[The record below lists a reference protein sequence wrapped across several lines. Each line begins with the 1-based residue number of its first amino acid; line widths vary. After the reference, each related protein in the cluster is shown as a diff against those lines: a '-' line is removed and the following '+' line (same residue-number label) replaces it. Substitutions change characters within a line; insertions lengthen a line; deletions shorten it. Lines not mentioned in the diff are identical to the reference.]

1 MEYRLWI
8 ADRWLTSE
16 NCNNISNFSGVSG
29 RVSYDPD
36 SRTLTLDNATITC
49 YSEEG
54 TCIRNYID
62 GGITIKLIGSN
73 TIIPNKER
81 GIYNH
86 QPLTIKGVTSD
97 ATLTVRN
104 SHMNQD
110 IGLLND
116 ACIYG
121 ENQTSITF
129 KDCSVIVDGE
139 GKGLAEG
146 VWNFINCTVR
156 AKGGKAGSCWNL
168 ASIPSY
174 KDCALP
180 TGFYWKKELKYS
192 GYSLVDADDKVVTDW
207 VTVAEPTGDTS
218 ESDNTHTP
226 ERYGILI
233 AGTEVTEE
241 NYNDISNFEGVSGRV
256 SYDPDTNTLTLD
268 NATIT
273 NTKTKDDVDDFLEC
287 VGIYHWKGVLIIR
300 LIGSNTVTSVNYIG
314 IFNDD
319 NSRFGS
325 GLDISGTNKYDDKL
339 TVKGGILNWSWS
351 RIINCTVETSENIYG
366 LRDGEWDFY
375 DCIVCAKGGDS
386 SDDPYTGSISYLK
399 KTPGY
404 PLPKGMYWKEF
415 KDDRGRTLYTLF
427 GADNKAVTDW
437 VTIKNGYEP
446 SEADNI
452 TETDNTTESGDTSEA
467 DYTRQRHEDI
477 NEGLREI
484 KHKAYDLLNSNMY
497 DDDYSYPEA
506 IEDASD
512 RDFAYILDKRESSFS
527 EKEIYVRGSGYENI
541 YPGAILFVD
550 SDITSGSPNPLG
562 RIPRSKISIYGD
574 FLAGGN
580 PSQSDIDP
588 NNSDVRMAI
597 NNIMHTLLSD
607 SRYDAPGAQRP
618 RTKIHTSQKSLMMD
632 LGVDSSFAGC
642 NVNVRASTTS
652 SEQSFVQATTLDQ
665 DYFTIRLKDDWHQDP
680 ASLFAD
686 EVTWD
691 DLSRELNGKA
701 IAIVTSVT
709 YGRTFSYM
717 KEYSA
722 RQFTFDSS
730 QKVSGYGQSADASQS
745 LAESSS
751 YTNDEIFNLGG
762 TSLTISALRG
772 KSTQQELE
780 EAMADNMRFSHANQG
795 VITKYTLQLITGPT
809 PGTVVRPLYSG
820 TQYQIGYTKCPRRLF
835 AHIDV
840 SRVHIG
846 PGKVKVQL
854 DVDCFRITEDGE
866 IDIFK
871 SVDGG
876 SSERDQDPWY
886 YTFSNSRNREY
897 GNLDSGEYIYKNP
910 LLRIRSKR
918 GGGSYTADDER
929 RLTAREMETGALN
942 ISLSGSVYDSVKIRD
957 LEPFNP

>member
-1 MEYRLWI
+1 MNYDLWI
-8 ADRWLTSE
+8 AGTRVTSE
-16 NCNNISNFSGVSG
+16 NCNDISNFDEVSG
-29 RVSYDPD
+29 KVRYNPS
-36 SRTLTLDNATITC
+36 SKTLTLDNATIGSIPGYYKNAYNDDC
-49 YSEEG
+49 QYAYA
-54 TCIRNYID
+54 CIRTIIRDLTIIVRGNCELNWDIHDNGDFGHAISIREDTTIKGSGTLKVYGSGHD
-62 GGITIKLIGSN
+62 EYKFGGIAISSGK
-73 TIIPNKER
+73 R
-81 GIYNH
+81 
-86 QPLTIKGVTSD
+86 LTIKDCTVD
-97 ATLTVRN
+97 AYASLE
-104 SHMNQD
+104 D
-110 IGLLND
+110 D
-116 ACIYG
+116 ACTETPAGIYG
-121 ENQTSITF
+121 GDGS
-129 KDCSVIVDGE
+129 KLIV
-139 GKGLAEG
+139 KNA
-146 VWNFINCTVR
+146 NI
-156 AKGGKAGSCWNL
+156 
-168 ASIPSY
+168 
-174 KDCALP
+174 
-180 TGFYWKKELKYS
+180 
-192 GYSLVDADDKVVTDW
+192 
-207 VTVAEPTGDTS
+207 
-218 ESDNTHTP
+218 
-226 ERYGILI
+226 I
-233 AGTEVTEE
+233 A
-241 NYNDISNFEGVSGRV
+241 F
-256 SYDPDTNTLTLD
+256 
-268 NATIT
+268 
-273 NTKTKDDVDDFLEC
+273 
-287 VGIYHWKGVLIIR
+287 
-300 LIGSNTVTSVNYIG
+300 
-314 IFNDD
+314 
-319 NSRFGS
+319 
-325 GLDISGTNKYDDKL
+325 SGTNDGYHEEGFSIAGVDELSLIDCAI
-339 TVKGGILNWSWS
+339 TEPSGAYYNSNER
-351 RIINCTVETSENIYG
+351 RIQVNGETSYQRLIIKASKPNN
-366 LRDGEWDFY
+366 
-375 DCIVCAKGGDS
+375 
-386 SDDPYTGSISYLK
+386 
-399 KTPGY
+399 
-404 PLPKGMYWKEF
+404 
-415 KDDRGRTLYTLF
+415 TL
-427 GADNKAVTDW
+427 
-437 VTIKNGYEP
+437 
-446 SEADNI
+446 S
-452 TETDNTTESGDTSEA
+452 
-467 DYTRQRHEDI
+467 RHEYI

-484 KHKAYDLLNSNMY
+484 EHDAYDLLNSDMY
-497 DDDYSYPEA
+497 NDKESYPEA

-512 RDFAYILDKRESSFS
+512 RDFAYILDKRQSSFS

-642 NVNVRASTTS
+642 NVNVRASPTS

-686 EVTWD
+686 SVTWD
-691 DLSRELNGKA
+691 DLSNELNGKA

-772 KSTQQELE
+772 KSTQHELE

-795 VITKYTLQLITGPT
+795 VVTKYTIQLITGPA
-809 PGTVVRPLYSG
+809 PGRVVRPLYSG
-820 TQYQIGYTKCPRRLF
+820 KQYQVGYTKCPRRLF

>member
-1 MEYRLWI
+1 M
-8 ADRWLTSE
+8 LTSE
-16 NCNNISNFSGVSG
+16 DCNNIYNFRSASG
-29 RVSYDPD
+29 RVSYDPNTK
-36 SRTLTLDNATITC
+36 TLTLDNATITC
-49 YSEEG
+49 YSEECE
-54 TCIRNYID
+54 CIRNYID

-81 GIYNH
+81 GIYNNQH
-86 QPLTIKGVTSD
+86 LTIKGVTSD

-104 SHMNQD
+104 SHMNPE
-110 IGLLND
+110 IGYLSD
-116 ACIYG
+116 ACIYN
-121 ENQTSITF
+121 EDQVEVTV
-129 KDCSVIVDGE
+129 KDCALIVDGE
-139 GKGLAEG
+139 GKGLVG
-146 VWNFINCTVR
+146 GKWHFINCTVR
-156 AKGGKAGSCWNL
+156 AKGGRFGSFIWL
-168 ASIPSY
+168 DEVPSF
-174 KDCALP
+174 KDCTPPAG
-180 TGFYWKKELKYS
+180 TYWKKKES
-192 GYSLVDADDKVVTDW
+192 GTYSLFGADDKVVTDW
-207 VTVAEPTGDTS
+207 VTVAEATG
-218 ESDNTHTP
+218 NT
-226 ERYGILI
+226 
-233 AGTEVTEE
+233 
-241 NYNDISNFEGVSGRV
+241 N
-256 SYDPDTNTLTLD
+256 
-268 NATIT
+268 
-273 NTKTKDDVDDFLEC
+273 
-287 VGIYHWKGVLIIR
+287 
-300 LIGSNTVTSVNYIG
+300 
-314 IFNDD
+314 
-319 NSRFGS
+319 GS
-325 GLDISGTNKYDDKL
+325 G
-339 TVKGGILNWSWS
+339 
-351 RIINCTVETSENIYG
+351 
-366 LRDGEWDFY
+366 
-375 DCIVCAKGGDS
+375 
-386 SDDPYTGSISYLK
+386 YTG
-399 KTPGY
+399 G
-404 PLPKGMYWKEF
+404 
-415 KDDRGRTLYTLF
+415 
-427 GADNKAVTDW
+427 
-437 VTIKNGYEP
+437 
-446 SEADNI
+446 
-452 TETDNTTESGDTSEA
+452 SGNASEA

-484 KHKAYDLLNSNMY
+484 KHNAYDLLNSNMY

-686 EVTWD
+686 SVTWD
-691 DLSRELNGKA
+691 DLSNELNGKA

>member
-1 MEYRLWI
+1 MIMEYGLYI
-8 ADRWLTSE
+8 AGIKVTDE
-16 NCNNISNFSGVSG
+16 NCNN
-29 RVSYDPD
+29 
-36 SRTLTLDNATITC
+36 
-49 YSEEG
+49 
-54 TCIRNYID
+54 
-62 GGITIKLIGSN
+62 
-73 TIIPNKER
+73 
-81 GIYNH
+81 
-86 QPLTIKGVTSD
+86 
-97 ATLTVRN
+97 
-104 SHMNQD
+104 
-110 IGLLND
+110 
-116 ACIYG
+116 
-121 ENQTSITF
+121 
-129 KDCSVIVDGE
+129 
-139 GKGLAEG
+139 
-146 VWNFINCTVR
+146 
-156 AKGGKAGSCWNL
+156 
-168 ASIPSY
+168 
-174 KDCALP
+174 
-180 TGFYWKKELKYS
+180 
-192 GYSLVDADDKVVTDW
+192 
-207 VTVAEPTGDTS
+207 
-218 ESDNTHTP
+218 
-226 ERYGILI
+226 
-233 AGTEVTEE
+233 
-241 NYNDISNFEGVSGRV
+241 ISNFEGVSGRV
-256 SYDPDTNTLTLD
+256 SYDPSSNTLTLD

-273 NTKTKDDVDDFLEC
+273 VAGEHY
-287 VGIYHWKGVLIIR
+287 GIESLIDELTIR
-300 LIGSNTVTSVNYIG
+300 VIGTCTVTSSDKDAI
-314 IFNDD
+314 IFSSLHTIITGGKLKVSG
-319 NSRFGS
+319 SRFGLFPWYKAS
-325 GLDISGTNKYDDKL
+325 VTVNNCDIECDGSFGTNNWNAEITINNSNITVKSKIHATMRGIQKL
-339 TVKGGILNWSWS
+339 TLNGCAITYPSGAYYS
-351 RIINCTVETSENIYG
+351 PELHSVTCDGNNELYG
-366 LRDGEWDFY
+366 E
-375 DCIVCAKGGDS
+375 IVITANGSG
-386 SDDPYTGSISYLK
+386 YTG
-399 KTPGY
+399 
-404 PLPKGMYWKEF
+404 
-415 KDDRGRTLYTLF
+415 
-427 GADNKAVTDW
+427 GAGNT
-437 VTIKNGYEP
+437 
-446 SEADNI
+446 SEADN
-452 TETDNTTESGDTSEA
+452 
-467 DYTRQRHEDI
+467 TRRRHEYI
-477 NEGLREI
+477 NEGLRGIE
-484 KHKAYDLLNSNMY
+484 HNANDLLNSNMY
-497 DDDYSYPEA
+497 DDDYRYPEA

-642 NVNVRASTTS
+642 NVNVRASATS
-652 SEQSFVQATTLDQ
+652 SEQSFIQATTLDQ

-686 EVTWD
+686 GVTWD
-691 DLSRELNGKA
+691 DLESEIGNKA

-730 QKVSGYGQSADASQS
+730 QKVSGYGQSASASQS

-772 KSTQQELE
+772 KNTQHELE

-854 DVDCFRITEDGE
+854 DVDCFRIGKEGE
-866 IDIFK
+866 QKGKILPTK
-871 SVDGG
+871 SIDGG
-876 SSERDQDPWY
+876 SPDGAQKPWF
-886 YTFSNSRNREY
+886 YTFSSSRNREY
-897 GNLDSGEYIYKNP
+897 GDLQPGEYINKGP

-918 GGGSYTADDER
+918 GGGSYSADDER
-929 RLTAREMETGALN
+929 RLTAKEMETGALN
-942 ISLSGSVYDSVKIRD
+942 ISLSGSVYDSVKIRA

>member
-1 MEYRLWI
+1 MEYKLWI
-8 ADRWLTSE
+8 AGTRVTSE
-16 NCNNISNFSGVSG
+16 NCNDISNFDEVSG
-29 RVSYDPD
+29 KVRYNPS
-36 SRTLTLDNATITC
+36 SKTLTLDNATIGSIPGYYKNAYNDDC
-49 YSEEG
+49 QYAYA
-54 TCIRNYID
+54 CIRTIIRDLTIIVRGNCELNWDIHDNGDFGHAISIREDTTIKGSGTLKVYGSGHD
-62 GGITIKLIGSN
+62 EYKFGGIAISSGK
-73 TIIPNKER
+73 R
-81 GIYNH
+81 
-86 QPLTIKGVTSD
+86 LTIKDCTVD
-97 ATLTVRN
+97 AYASLE
-104 SHMNQD
+104 D
-110 IGLLND
+110 D
-116 ACIYG
+116 ACTETPAGIYG
-121 ENQTSITF
+121 GDGS
-129 KDCSVIVDGE
+129 KLIV
-139 GKGLAEG
+139 KNA
-146 VWNFINCTVR
+146 NI
-156 AKGGKAGSCWNL
+156 
-168 ASIPSY
+168 
-174 KDCALP
+174 
-180 TGFYWKKELKYS
+180 
-192 GYSLVDADDKVVTDW
+192 
-207 VTVAEPTGDTS
+207 
-218 ESDNTHTP
+218 
-226 ERYGILI
+226 I
-233 AGTEVTEE
+233 A
-241 NYNDISNFEGVSGRV
+241 F
-256 SYDPDTNTLTLD
+256 
-268 NATIT
+268 
-273 NTKTKDDVDDFLEC
+273 
-287 VGIYHWKGVLIIR
+287 
-300 LIGSNTVTSVNYIG
+300 
-314 IFNDD
+314 
-319 NSRFGS
+319 
-325 GLDISGTNKYDDKL
+325 SGTNDGYHEEGFSIAGVDELSLIDCAI
-339 TVKGGILNWSWS
+339 TEPSGAYYNSNER
-351 RIINCTVETSENIYG
+351 RIQVNGETSYQRLIIKASKPNN
-366 LRDGEWDFY
+366 
-375 DCIVCAKGGDS
+375 
-386 SDDPYTGSISYLK
+386 
-399 KTPGY
+399 
-404 PLPKGMYWKEF
+404 
-415 KDDRGRTLYTLF
+415 TL
-427 GADNKAVTDW
+427 
-437 VTIKNGYEP
+437 
-446 SEADNI
+446 S
-452 TETDNTTESGDTSEA
+452 
-467 DYTRQRHEDI
+467 RHEYI
-477 NEGLREI
+477 NEGLRDIE
-484 KHKAYDLLNSNMY
+484 HDAYDLLNSDMY
-497 DDDYSYPEA
+497 NDKESYPEA

-512 RDFAYILDKRESSFS
+512 RDFAYILDKRQSSFS

-580 PSQSDIDP
+580 PSQSNIDP

-642 NVNVRASTTS
+642 NVNVRASATS
-652 SEQSFVQATTLDQ
+652 SEQSFIQATTLDQ

-686 EVTWD
+686 SVTWD
-691 DLSRELNGKA
+691 DLSNELNGKA

-730 QKVSGYGQSADASQS
+730 QKVSGYGQSASASQS

-772 KSTQQELE
+772 KNTQHELE

-854 DVDCFRITEDGE
+854 DVDCFRIGKEGE
-866 IDIFK
+866 QKGKILPTK
-871 SVDGG
+871 SIDGG
-876 SSERDQDPWY
+876 SPEKAQDPWY
-886 YTFSNSRNREY
+886 YTFSSSRNREY
-897 GNLDSGEYIYKNP
+897 GDLEPGEYINKGP

-918 GGGSYTADDER
+918 GGGSYSAQDER
-929 RLTAREMETGALN
+929 RLTAKEMETGALN

>member
-1 MEYRLWI
+1 MEYELKI
-8 ADRWLTSE
+8 ADTYVTSE
-16 NCNNISNFSGVSG
+16 NCNN
-29 RVSYDPD
+29 
-36 SRTLTLDNATITC
+36 
-49 YSEEG
+49 
-54 TCIRNYID
+54 
-62 GGITIKLIGSN
+62 
-73 TIIPNKER
+73 
-81 GIYNH
+81 
-86 QPLTIKGVTSD
+86 
-97 ATLTVRN
+97 
-104 SHMNQD
+104 
-110 IGLLND
+110 
-116 ACIYG
+116 
-121 ENQTSITF
+121 
-129 KDCSVIVDGE
+129 
-139 GKGLAEG
+139 
-146 VWNFINCTVR
+146 
-156 AKGGKAGSCWNL
+156 
-168 ASIPSY
+168 
-174 KDCALP
+174 
-180 TGFYWKKELKYS
+180 
-192 GYSLVDADDKVVTDW
+192 
-207 VTVAEPTGDTS
+207 
-218 ESDNTHTP
+218 
-226 ERYGILI
+226 
-233 AGTEVTEE
+233 
-241 NYNDISNFEGVSGRV
+241 ISNFEGVSGRV
-256 SYDPDTNTLTLD
+256 SYDPSSQTLTLD

-273 NTKTKDDVDDFLEC
+273 ATTDYTASIHICGANRLTIK
-287 VGIYHWKGVLIIR
+287 
-300 LIGSNTVTSVNYIG
+300 LIGNNTLTAYKSYGLSLDSSNVTIMGVTPDATLTVESLDTE
-314 IFNDD
+314 F
-319 NSRFGS
+319 
-325 GLDISGTNKYDDKL
+325 GLDSAIALHSYAHSTITVKNCSIMASGTENGL
-339 TVKGGILNWSWS
+339 CQGSWHF
-351 RIINCTVETSENIYG
+351 INCTV
-366 LRDGEWDFY
+366 R
-375 DCIVCAKGGDS
+375 AKGGGRS
-386 SDDPYTGSISYLK
+386 RYEGSCCWLDKVPSFK
-399 KTPGY
+399 DCTPPAGA
-404 PLPKGMYWKEF
+404 YWKEF
-415 KDDRGRTLYTLF
+415 QYENKTRYSLF
-427 GADNKAVTDW
+427 GADDKVITDW
-437 VTIKNGYEP
+437 VTVAEATGNT
-446 SEADNI
+446 SEADN
-452 TETDNTTESGDTSEA
+452 
-467 DYTRQRHEDI
+467 TRRRHEYI
-477 NEGLREI
+477 NEGLRGIE
-484 KHKAYDLLNSNMY
+484 HNANDLLNSNMY
-497 DDDYSYPEA
+497 DDDYRYPEA

-580 PSQSDIDP
+580 PSQSNIDP

-642 NVNVRASTTS
+642 NVNVRASATS
-652 SEQSFVQATTLDQ
+652 SEQSFIQATTLDQ

-686 EVTWD
+686 SVTWD
-691 DLSRELNGKA
+691 DLKSEIGNKA

-730 QKVSGYGQSADASQS
+730 QKVSGYGQSASASQS
-745 LAESSS
+745 VAESSS

-772 KSTQQELE
+772 KNTQHELE

-854 DVDCFRITEDGE
+854 DVDCFRIGKEGE
-866 IDIFK
+866 QKGKILPTK
-871 SVDGG
+871 SIDGG
-876 SSERDQDPWY
+876 SPEKAQDPWY
-886 YTFSNSRNREY
+886 YTFSSSRNREY
-897 GNLDSGEYIYKNP
+897 GDLEPGEYINKGP

-918 GGGSYTADDER
+918 GGGSYSAQDER
-929 RLTAREMETGALN
+929 RLTAKEMETGALN

>member
-1 MEYRLWI
+1 MEYGLWI

-16 NCNNISNFSGVSG
+16 NCNNISNFEGVSG
-29 RVSYDPD
+29 RISYNPD
-36 SRTLTLDNATITC
+36 TKTLTLDNATITC
-49 YSEEG
+49 YSEG

-73 TIIPNKER
+73 TITAYKGH

-86 QPLTIKGVTSD
+86 TPLTIKGVTSD
-97 ATLTVRN
+97 ATLTIRDLNKGDWHN
-104 SHMNQD
+104 S
-110 IGLLND
+110 
-116 ACIYG
+116 CILT
-121 ENQTSITF
+121 EKDNIITV
-129 KDCSVIVDGE
+129 KDCSLILDGVE
-139 GKGLAEG
+139 RGLYG
-146 VWNFINCTVR
+146 GIWNFINCTVR
-156 AKGGKAGSCWNL
+156 VKGGVSDTDDESGSCIFL
-168 ASIPSY
+168 DEIPS
-174 KDCALP
+174 CTLP
-180 TGFYWKKELKYS
+180 AGLYWKGVLWGPDKTY
-192 GYSLVDADDKVVTDW
+192 YFLVGADDKIVTDW
-207 VTVAEPTGDTS
+207 VTLAEATGDTS
-218 ESDNTHTP
+218 EA
-226 ERYGILI
+226 Y
-233 AGTEVTEE
+233 
-241 NYNDISNFEGVSGRV
+241 
-256 SYDPDTNTLTLD
+256 
-268 NATIT
+268 
-273 NTKTKDDVDDFLEC
+273 
-287 VGIYHWKGVLIIR
+287 
-300 LIGSNTVTSVNYIG
+300 
-314 IFNDD
+314 
-319 NSRFGS
+319 
-325 GLDISGTNKYDDKL
+325 
-339 TVKGGILNWSWS
+339 
-351 RIINCTVETSENIYG
+351 
-366 LRDGEWDFY
+366 
-375 DCIVCAKGGDS
+375 
-386 SDDPYTGSISYLK
+386 
-399 KTPGY
+399 
-404 PLPKGMYWKEF
+404 
-415 KDDRGRTLYTLF
+415 
-427 GADNKAVTDW
+427 
-437 VTIKNGYEP
+437 
-446 SEADNI
+446 
-452 TETDNTTESGDTSEA
+452 
-467 DYTRQRHEDI
+467 YTRQRHEDI

-484 KHKAYDLLNSNMY
+484 KHNAYDLLNSNMY

-686 EVTWD
+686 SVTWD
-691 DLSRELNGKA
+691 DLSNELNGKA

>member
-36 SRTLTLDNATITC
+36 SRTLTLDNATITAT
-49 YSEEG
+49 SEDGDGE
-54 TCIRNYID
+54 CIRNYID

-81 GIYNH
+81 GIYNNQH
-86 QPLTIKGVTSD
+86 LTIKGVTSD

-104 SHMNQD
+104 SHMNPE
-110 IGLLND
+110 IGYLSD
-116 ACIYG
+116 ACIYN
-121 ENQTSITF
+121 EDQVEVTV
-129 KDCSVIVDGE
+129 KDCALIVDGE
-139 GKGLAEG
+139 GKGLVG
-146 VWNFINCTVR
+146 GKWHFINCTVR
-156 AKGGKAGSCWNL
+156 AKGGRFGSFIWL
-168 ASIPSY
+168 DEVPSF
-174 KDCALP
+174 KDCTPPAG
-180 TGFYWKKELKYS
+180 TYWKKKES
-192 GYSLVDADDKVVTDW
+192 GTYSLFGADDKVVTDW
-207 VTVAEPTGDTS
+207 VTVAEATG
-218 ESDNTHTP
+218 NT
-226 ERYGILI
+226 
-233 AGTEVTEE
+233 
-241 NYNDISNFEGVSGRV
+241 N
-256 SYDPDTNTLTLD
+256 
-268 NATIT
+268 
-273 NTKTKDDVDDFLEC
+273 
-287 VGIYHWKGVLIIR
+287 
-300 LIGSNTVTSVNYIG
+300 
-314 IFNDD
+314 
-319 NSRFGS
+319 GS
-325 GLDISGTNKYDDKL
+325 G
-339 TVKGGILNWSWS
+339 
-351 RIINCTVETSENIYG
+351 
-366 LRDGEWDFY
+366 
-375 DCIVCAKGGDS
+375 
-386 SDDPYTGSISYLK
+386 YTG
-399 KTPGY
+399 G
-404 PLPKGMYWKEF
+404 
-415 KDDRGRTLYTLF
+415 
-427 GADNKAVTDW
+427 
-437 VTIKNGYEP
+437 
-446 SEADNI
+446 
-452 TETDNTTESGDTSEA
+452 SGNASEA

>member
-1 MEYRLWI
+1 MEYGI
-8 ADRWLTSE
+8 QITGTEITSE
-16 NCNNISNFSGVSG
+16 NRNNISNFSGVSG
-29 RVSYDPD
+29 RVSFDPD
-36 SRTLTLDNATITC
+36 IDTLTLDNATIIGNKGIIITR
-49 YSEEG
+49 SEL
-54 TCIRNYID
+54 
-62 GGITIKLIGSN
+62 TIKLIGNN
-73 TIIPNKER
+73 TITAYKDEGMYSSVETPDI
-81 GIYNH
+81 
-86 QPLTIKGVTSD
+86 TIMGVTSD
-97 ATLTVRN
+97 ATLTIESLNTTDEYQHGIRAYKTVTVKN
-104 SHMNQD
+104 CSIMVKGVMD
-110 IGLLND
+110 GLY
-116 ACIYG
+116 CG
-121 ENQTSITF
+121 
-129 KDCSVIVDGE
+129 
-139 GKGLAEG
+139 
-146 VWNFINCTVR
+146 WWHFINCTVR
-156 AKGGKAGSCWNL
+156 AKGGGNGSDRDRGSCSW
-168 ASIPSY
+168 IYEVPSY
-174 KDCALP
+174 KDCTLP
-180 TGFYWKKELKYS
+180 SGLYWKEFQDNGSTY
-192 GYSLVDADDKVVTDW
+192 YSLFGADDKVVTDW
-207 VTVAEPTGDTS
+207 VTVAEATGDTNGS
-218 ESDNTHTP
+218 SYTDESDN
-226 ERYGILI
+226 I
-233 AGTEVTEE
+233 
-241 NYNDISNFEGVSGRV
+241 
-256 SYDPDTNTLTLD
+256 
-268 NATIT
+268 
-273 NTKTKDDVDDFLEC
+273 
-287 VGIYHWKGVLIIR
+287 
-300 LIGSNTVTSVNYIG
+300 
-314 IFNDD
+314 
-319 NSRFGS
+319 
-325 GLDISGTNKYDDKL
+325 
-339 TVKGGILNWSWS
+339 
-351 RIINCTVETSENIYG
+351 
-366 LRDGEWDFY
+366 
-375 DCIVCAKGGDS
+375 
-386 SDDPYTGSISYLK
+386 
-399 KTPGY
+399 
-404 PLPKGMYWKEF
+404 
-415 KDDRGRTLYTLF
+415 
-427 GADNKAVTDW
+427 
-437 VTIKNGYEP
+437 
-446 SEADNI
+446 
-452 TETDNTTESGDTSEA
+452 SEA
-467 DYTRQRHEDI
+467 DYIRRRHKRI
-477 NEGLREI
+477 NNGLAYI
-484 KHKAYDLLNSNMY
+484 PHNAYDLLNSDMY
-497 DDDYSYPEA
+497 NDKESYPEA

>member
-1 MEYRLWI
+1 MGKLYI
-8 ADRWLTSE
+8 ADTMSTSE
-16 NCNNISNFSGVSG
+16 DCNNIYNFRSASG
-29 RVSYDPD
+29 RVSYDP
-36 SRTLTLDNATITC
+36 STKTLTLDNATITC
-49 YSEEG
+49 YSEECE
-54 TCIRNYID
+54 CIRNYID

-81 GIYNH
+81 GIYNNQH
-86 QPLTIKGVTSD
+86 LTIKGVTSD

-104 SHMNQD
+104 SHMNPE
-110 IGLLND
+110 IGYLSD
-116 ACIYG
+116 ACIYN
-121 ENQTSITF
+121 EDQVEVTV
-129 KDCSVIVDGE
+129 KDCALIVDGE
-139 GKGLAEG
+139 GKGLVG
-146 VWNFINCTVR
+146 GKWHFINCTVR
-156 AKGGKAGSCWNL
+156 AKGGRFGSFIWL
-168 ASIPSY
+168 DEVPSF
-174 KDCALP
+174 KDCTPPAG
-180 TGFYWKKELKYS
+180 TYWKKKES
-192 GYSLVDADDKVVTDW
+192 DTYSLFGADDKVVTDW
-207 VTVAEPTGDTS
+207 VTVAEATG
-218 ESDNTHTP
+218 NT
-226 ERYGILI
+226 
-233 AGTEVTEE
+233 
-241 NYNDISNFEGVSGRV
+241 N
-256 SYDPDTNTLTLD
+256 
-268 NATIT
+268 
-273 NTKTKDDVDDFLEC
+273 
-287 VGIYHWKGVLIIR
+287 
-300 LIGSNTVTSVNYIG
+300 
-314 IFNDD
+314 
-319 NSRFGS
+319 GS
-325 GLDISGTNKYDDKL
+325 G
-339 TVKGGILNWSWS
+339 
-351 RIINCTVETSENIYG
+351 
-366 LRDGEWDFY
+366 
-375 DCIVCAKGGDS
+375 
-386 SDDPYTGSISYLK
+386 YTGGSGNTSDS
-399 KTPGY
+399 GY
-404 PLPKGMYWKEF
+404 TG
-415 KDDRGRTLYTLF
+415 G
-427 GADNKAVTDW
+427 
-437 VTIKNGYEP
+437 
-446 SEADNI
+446 
-452 TETDNTTESGDTSEA
+452 SGNASEA

-652 SEQSFVQATTLDQ
+652 SEQSFIQATTLDQ

>member
-1 MEYRLWI
+1 MIMEDRIDI
-8 ADRWLTSE
+8 AGIRLTSE

-29 RVSYDPD
+29 RVSYD
-36 SRTLTLDNATITC
+36 SSTKTLTLDNATINATGEKE
-49 YSEEG
+49 YG
-54 TCIRNYID
+54 INTWID
-62 GGITIKLIGSN
+62 GLTIKLIGSN
-73 TIIPNKER
+73 TITAYDR
-81 GIYNH
+81 DGIYNAENCT
-86 QPLTIKGVTSD
+86 LTIKGVTSD
-97 ATLTVRN
+97 ATLTVKTLGGQACAGIYCSGTSNVYVRN
-104 SHMNQD
+104 CLLIVSGVK
-110 IGLLND
+110 IGIMGSTLH
-116 ACIYG
+116 
-121 ENQTSITF
+121 
-129 KDCSVIVDGE
+129 
-139 GKGLAEG
+139 
-146 VWNFINCTVR
+146 FIDCTVR
-156 AKGGKAGSCWNL
+156 AKGGVDDSSTGCYSGSCCWL
-168 ASIPSY
+168 DEVPSF
-174 KDCALP
+174 KDCTLP
-180 TGFYWKKELKYS
+180 SGLYWKEFQYENKTY
-192 GYSLVDADDKVVTDW
+192 YSLAGADDKIVTDW
-207 VTVAEPTGDTS
+207 VTFTEATG
-218 ESDNTHTP
+218 N
-226 ERYGILI
+226 
-233 AGTEVTEE
+233 
-241 NYNDISNFEGVSGRV
+241 
-256 SYDPDTNTLTLD
+256 
-268 NATIT
+268 
-273 NTKTKDDVDDFLEC
+273 
-287 VGIYHWKGVLIIR
+287 
-300 LIGSNTVTSVNYIG
+300 
-314 IFNDD
+314 
-319 NSRFGS
+319 
-325 GLDISGTNKYDDKL
+325 
-339 TVKGGILNWSWS
+339 
-351 RIINCTVETSENIYG
+351 
-366 LRDGEWDFY
+366 
-375 DCIVCAKGGDS
+375 
-386 SDDPYTGSISYLK
+386 
-399 KTPGY
+399 
-404 PLPKGMYWKEF
+404 
-415 KDDRGRTLYTLF
+415 
-427 GADNKAVTDW
+427 
-437 VTIKNGYEP
+437 
-446 SEADNI
+446 
-452 TETDNTTESGDTSEA
+452 TSEA

-484 KHKAYDLLNSNMY
+484 THNANDLLNSNMY
-497 DDDYSYPEA
+497 DDDYRYPEA

-512 RDFAYILDKRESSFS
+512 RDFAYILDKRQSSFS

-580 PSQSDIDP
+580 PSQSNIDP

-642 NVNVRASTTS
+642 NVNVRASATS
-652 SEQSFVQATTLDQ
+652 SEQSFIQATTLDQ

-686 EVTWD
+686 SVTWD
-691 DLSRELNGKA
+691 DLKSEIGNKA

-730 QKVSGYGQSADASQS
+730 QKVSGYGQSASASQS
-745 LAESSS
+745 VAESSS

-772 KSTQQELE
+772 KNTQHELE

-854 DVDCFRITEDGE
+854 DVDCFRIGKEGE
-866 IDIFK
+866 QKGKILPTK
-871 SVDGG
+871 SIDGG
-876 SSERDQDPWY
+876 SSERAQDPWY
-886 YTFSNSRNREY
+886 YTFSSSRNREY
-897 GNLDSGEYIYKNP
+897 GDLEPGEYINKGP

-918 GGGSYTADDER
+918 GGGSYSAQDER
-929 RLTAREMETGALN
+929 RLTAKEMETGALN

>member
-1 MEYRLWI
+1 M
-8 ADRWLTSE
+8 LTSE
-16 NCNNISNFSGVSG
+16 DCNNIYNFRSASG
-29 RVSYDPD
+29 RVSYDP
-36 SRTLTLDNATITC
+36 STKTLTLDNATITC
-49 YSEEG
+49 YSEECE
-54 TCIRNYID
+54 CIRNYID

-81 GIYNH
+81 GIYNNQH
-86 QPLTIKGVTSD
+86 LTIKGVTSD

-104 SHMNQD
+104 SHMNPE
-110 IGLLND
+110 IGYLSD
-116 ACIYG
+116 ACIYN
-121 ENQTSITF
+121 EDQVEVTV
-129 KDCSVIVDGE
+129 KDCALIVDGE
-139 GKGLAEG
+139 GKGLVG
-146 VWNFINCTVR
+146 GKWHFINCTVR
-156 AKGGKAGSCWNL
+156 AKGGRFGSFIWL
-168 ASIPSY
+168 DEVPSF
-174 KDCALP
+174 KDCTPPAG
-180 TGFYWKKELKYS
+180 TYWKKKES
-192 GYSLVDADDKVVTDW
+192 GTYSLFGADDKVVTDW
-207 VTVAEPTGDTS
+207 VTVAEATG
-218 ESDNTHTP
+218 NT
-226 ERYGILI
+226 
-233 AGTEVTEE
+233 
-241 NYNDISNFEGVSGRV
+241 N
-256 SYDPDTNTLTLD
+256 
-268 NATIT
+268 
-273 NTKTKDDVDDFLEC
+273 
-287 VGIYHWKGVLIIR
+287 
-300 LIGSNTVTSVNYIG
+300 
-314 IFNDD
+314 
-319 NSRFGS
+319 GS
-325 GLDISGTNKYDDKL
+325 G
-339 TVKGGILNWSWS
+339 
-351 RIINCTVETSENIYG
+351 
-366 LRDGEWDFY
+366 
-375 DCIVCAKGGDS
+375 
-386 SDDPYTGSISYLK
+386 YTGGSGNTSDS
-399 KTPGY
+399 GY
-404 PLPKGMYWKEF
+404 TG
-415 KDDRGRTLYTLF
+415 G
-427 GADNKAVTDW
+427 
-437 VTIKNGYEP
+437 
-446 SEADNI
+446 
-452 TETDNTTESGDTSEA
+452 SGNASEA

-477 NEGLREI
+477 NAGLREI
-484 KHKAYDLLNSNMY
+484 KHNAYALLNSDMY
-497 DDDYSYPEA
+497 DDNYSYPEA

-642 NVNVRASTTS
+642 NVNVRASATS

-854 DVDCFRITEDGE
+854 DVDCFRVTEDGE

>member
-1 MEYRLWI
+1 M
-8 ADRWLTSE
+8 LTSE
-16 NCNNISNFSGVSG
+16 DCNNIYNFRSASG
-29 RVSYDPD
+29 RVSYDP
-36 SRTLTLDNATITC
+36 STKTLTLDNATITC
-49 YSEEG
+49 YSEECE
-54 TCIRNYID
+54 CIRNYID

-81 GIYNH
+81 GIYNNQH
-86 QPLTIKGVTSD
+86 LTIKGVTSD

-104 SHMNQD
+104 SHMNPE
-110 IGLLND
+110 IGYLSD
-116 ACIYG
+116 ACIYN
-121 ENQTSITF
+121 EDQVEVTV
-129 KDCSVIVDGE
+129 KDCALIVDGE
-139 GKGLAEG
+139 GKGLVG
-146 VWNFINCTVR
+146 GKWHFINCTVR
-156 AKGGKAGSCWNL
+156 AKGGRFGSFIWL
-168 ASIPSY
+168 DEVPSF
-174 KDCALP
+174 KDCTPPAG
-180 TGFYWKKELKYS
+180 TYWKKKES
-192 GYSLVDADDKVVTDW
+192 GTYSLFGADDKVVTDW
-207 VTVAEPTGDTS
+207 VTVAEATG
-218 ESDNTHTP
+218 NT
-226 ERYGILI
+226 
-233 AGTEVTEE
+233 
-241 NYNDISNFEGVSGRV
+241 N
-256 SYDPDTNTLTLD
+256 
-268 NATIT
+268 
-273 NTKTKDDVDDFLEC
+273 
-287 VGIYHWKGVLIIR
+287 
-300 LIGSNTVTSVNYIG
+300 
-314 IFNDD
+314 
-319 NSRFGS
+319 GS
-325 GLDISGTNKYDDKL
+325 G
-339 TVKGGILNWSWS
+339 
-351 RIINCTVETSENIYG
+351 
-366 LRDGEWDFY
+366 
-375 DCIVCAKGGDS
+375 
-386 SDDPYTGSISYLK
+386 YTG
-399 KTPGY
+399 G
-404 PLPKGMYWKEF
+404 
-415 KDDRGRTLYTLF
+415 
-427 GADNKAVTDW
+427 
-437 VTIKNGYEP
+437 
-446 SEADNI
+446 
-452 TETDNTTESGDTSEA
+452 SGNASEA

-686 EVTWD
+686 SVTWD
-691 DLSRELNGKA
+691 DLSNELNGKA

>member
-1 MEYRLWI
+1 MEYGLYI
-8 ADRWLTSE
+8 AGTRVTSE
-16 NCNNISNFSGVSG
+16 NCNDISNFSGVSG
-29 RVSYDPD
+29 VSGRVSFDPD
-36 SRTLTLDNATITC
+36 THTLTLDNAII
-49 YSEEG
+49 SSRED
-54 TCIRNYID
+54 YIGIENFVD
-62 GGITIKLIGSN
+62 GGLTIKLIGSN
-73 TIIPNKER
+73 SIYSYEND
-81 GIYNH
+81 GIYNYTA
-86 QPLTIKGVTSD
+86 LTIKGITSD
-97 ATLTVRN
+97 ARLFIKASN
-104 SHMNQD
+104 KGDFHAS
-110 IGLLND
+110 
-116 ACIYG
+116 CIYTSTG
-121 ENQTSITF
+121 ESVTV
-129 KDCSVIVDGE
+129 KDCSLNLNGAE
-139 GKGLAEG
+139 KGLYG
-146 VWNFINCTVR
+146 GIWNFINCTVR
-156 AKGGKAGSCWNL
+156 VKGGGNGTDDEECGSCFSL
-168 ASIPSY
+168 DEKPS
-174 KDCALP
+174 CTLP
-180 TGFYWKKELKYS
+180 AGLYWLGESWDDNKNSYYLF
-192 GYSLVDADDKVVTDW
+192 GADDKIVTDW
-207 VTVAEPTGDTS
+207 VTLAEATGNTS
-218 ESDNTHTP
+218 KPGNT
-226 ERYGILI
+226 
-233 AGTEVTEE
+233 
-241 NYNDISNFEGVSGRV
+241 S
-256 SYDPDTNTLTLD
+256 
-268 NATIT
+268 
-273 NTKTKDDVDDFLEC
+273 
-287 VGIYHWKGVLIIR
+287 
-300 LIGSNTVTSVNYIG
+300 
-314 IFNDD
+314 
-319 NSRFGS
+319 
-325 GLDISGTNKYDDKL
+325 
-339 TVKGGILNWSWS
+339 
-351 RIINCTVETSENIYG
+351 
-366 LRDGEWDFY
+366 
-375 DCIVCAKGGDS
+375 
-386 SDDPYTGSISYLK
+386 
-399 KTPGY
+399 
-404 PLPKGMYWKEF
+404 
-415 KDDRGRTLYTLF
+415 
-427 GADNKAVTDW
+427 
-437 VTIKNGYEP
+437 
-446 SEADNI
+446 
-452 TETDNTTESGDTSEA
+452 ETDNTSKPDN
-467 DYTRQRHEDI
+467 TRRRHEYI
-477 NEGLREI
+477 NEGLRRI
-484 KHKAYDLLNSNMY
+484 KHNAYDLLNRNMY
-497 DDDYSYPEA
+497 DDDYRYPEA

-580 PSQSDIDP
+580 PSQSNIDP

-642 NVNVRASTTS
+642 NVNVRASATS
-652 SEQSFVQATTLDQ
+652 SEQSFIQATTLDQ

-686 EVTWD
+686 SVTWD
-691 DLSRELNGKA
+691 DLKSEIGNKA

-730 QKVSGYGQSADASQS
+730 QKVSGYGQSASASQS

-772 KSTQQELE
+772 KNTQHELE

-854 DVDCFRITEDGE
+854 DVECFRVGKYGDEKGKILPT
-866 IDIFK
+866 K
-871 SVDGG
+871 KVNGG
-876 SSERDQDPWY
+876 SPDKIQDSWY
-886 YTFSNSRNREY
+886 YTFSHSQNREY
-897 GNLDSGEYIYKNP
+897 GDLQPGEYINKGP

-929 RLTAREMETGALN
+929 RLTAKEMETGALN
-942 ISLSGSVYDSVKIRD
+942 ISLSGSVTSSVKIRA

>member
-1 MEYRLWI
+1 M
-8 ADRWLTSE
+8 LTSE
-16 NCNNISNFSGVSG
+16 DCNNIYNFRSASG
-29 RVSYDPD
+29 RVSYDP
-36 SRTLTLDNATITC
+36 STKTLTLDNATITC
-49 YSEEG
+49 YSEECE
-54 TCIRNYID
+54 CIRNYID

-81 GIYNH
+81 GIYNNQH
-86 QPLTIKGVTSD
+86 LTIKGVTSD

-104 SHMNQD
+104 SHMNPE
-110 IGLLND
+110 IGYLSD
-116 ACIYG
+116 ACIYN
-121 ENQTSITF
+121 EDQVEVTV
-129 KDCSVIVDGE
+129 KDCALIVDGE
-139 GKGLAEG
+139 GKGLVG
-146 VWNFINCTVR
+146 GKWHFINCTVR
-156 AKGGKAGSCWNL
+156 AKGGRFGSFIWL
-168 ASIPSY
+168 DEVPSF
-174 KDCALP
+174 KDCTPPAG
-180 TGFYWKKELKYS
+180 TYWKKKES
-192 GYSLVDADDKVVTDW
+192 GTYSLFGADDKVVTDW
-207 VTVAEPTGDTS
+207 VTVAEATG
-218 ESDNTHTP
+218 NT
-226 ERYGILI
+226 
-233 AGTEVTEE
+233 
-241 NYNDISNFEGVSGRV
+241 N
-256 SYDPDTNTLTLD
+256 
-268 NATIT
+268 
-273 NTKTKDDVDDFLEC
+273 
-287 VGIYHWKGVLIIR
+287 
-300 LIGSNTVTSVNYIG
+300 
-314 IFNDD
+314 
-319 NSRFGS
+319 GS
-325 GLDISGTNKYDDKL
+325 G
-339 TVKGGILNWSWS
+339 
-351 RIINCTVETSENIYG
+351 
-366 LRDGEWDFY
+366 
-375 DCIVCAKGGDS
+375 
-386 SDDPYTGSISYLK
+386 YTGGSGNTSDS
-399 KTPGY
+399 GY
-404 PLPKGMYWKEF
+404 TG
-415 KDDRGRTLYTLF
+415 G
-427 GADNKAVTDW
+427 
-437 VTIKNGYEP
+437 
-446 SEADNI
+446 
-452 TETDNTTESGDTSEA
+452 SGNASEA

-477 NEGLREI
+477 NAGLREI
-484 KHKAYDLLNSNMY
+484 KHNAYALLNSDMY
-497 DDDYSYPEA
+497 DDNYSYPEA

>member
-1 MEYRLWI
+1 MDYELKI
-8 ADRWLTSE
+8 AGTQVTDE
-16 NCNNISNFSGVSG
+16 NYNDISISNFSGVTG
-29 RVSYDPD
+29 RVSFDPD
-36 SRTLTLDNATITC
+36 THTLTLDNAIIGSRED
-49 YSEEG
+49 YVGIE
-54 TCIRNYID
+54 NFVD
-62 GGITIKLIGSN
+62 GGLTIKLIGIN
-73 TIIPNKER
+73 TIYSSTND
-81 GIYNH
+81 GIYSH
-86 QPLTIKGVTSD
+86 TALTIKGITSD
-97 ATLTVRN
+97 ARLFIKAAN
-104 SHMNQD
+104 KGDFHAS
-110 IGLLND
+110 
-116 ACIYG
+116 CIYTSTG
-121 ENQTSITF
+121 ESVTV
-129 KDCSVIVDGE
+129 KDCSLILDGAE
-139 GKGLAEG
+139 KGLYG
-146 VWNFINCTVR
+146 GIWNFINCTVR
-156 AKGGKAGSCWNL
+156 VKGGGNGTDDEECGSCFSL
-168 ASIPSY
+168 DEKPS
-174 KDCALP
+174 CTLP
-180 TGFYWKKELKYS
+180 AGLYWLGESWDDNKNSYYLF
-192 GYSLVDADDKVVTDW
+192 GADDKIVTDW
-207 VTVAEPTGDTS
+207 VTLAEATGNTS
-218 ESDNTHTP
+218 KPGNRS
-226 ERYGILI
+226 
-233 AGTEVTEE
+233 
-241 NYNDISNFEGVSGRV
+241 
-256 SYDPDTNTLTLD
+256 
-268 NATIT
+268 
-273 NTKTKDDVDDFLEC
+273 
-287 VGIYHWKGVLIIR
+287 
-300 LIGSNTVTSVNYIG
+300 
-314 IFNDD
+314 
-319 NSRFGS
+319 
-325 GLDISGTNKYDDKL
+325 
-339 TVKGGILNWSWS
+339 
-351 RIINCTVETSENIYG
+351 ETGN
-366 LRDGEWDFY
+366 
-375 DCIVCAKGGDS
+375 
-386 SDDPYTGSISYLK
+386 
-399 KTPGY
+399 
-404 PLPKGMYWKEF
+404 
-415 KDDRGRTLYTLF
+415 
-427 GADNKAVTDW
+427 
-437 VTIKNGYEP
+437 
-446 SEADNI
+446 
-452 TETDNTTESGDTSEA
+452 TSEA
-467 DYTRQRHEDI
+467 DYTRQRHEYI
-477 NEGLREI
+477 NEGLRRI
-484 KHKAYDLLNSNMY
+484 KHNAYDLLNRNMY

-730 QKVSGYGQSADASQS
+730 QKVSGYGQSASASQS

-772 KSTQQELE
+772 KSTQHELE

>member
-1 MEYRLWI
+1 MEGRLSVAGI
-8 ADRWLTSE
+8 RLTSE
-16 NCNNISNFSGVSG
+16 NCNNISNFNGVSG
-29 RVSYDPD
+29 RVSYD
-36 SRTLTLDNATITC
+36 SSTKTLTLDNATITATG
-49 YSEEG
+49 EDG
-54 TCIRNYID
+54 DGINNWID
-62 GGITIKLIGSN
+62 GLTIKLIGSN
-73 TIIPNKER
+73 TITSYDEE
-81 GIYNH
+81 GIYNAENCT
-86 QPLTIKGVTSD
+86 LTIKGVTSD
-97 ATLTVRN
+97 ATLTVK
-104 SHMNQD
+104 SLGGQAHE
-110 IGLLND
+110 G
-116 ACIYG
+116 IYSSRV
-121 ENQTSITF
+121 SIINV
-129 KDCSVIVDGE
+129 KDCSLIVS
-139 GKGLAEG
+139 G
-146 VWNFINCTVR
+146 VWGGIVGGNWHFINCTVC
-156 AKGGKAGSCWNL
+156 AKGGINEETYSSYSCLLSVAFDNC
-168 ASIPSY
+168 ASP
-174 KDCALP
+174 LP
-180 TGFYWKKELKYS
+180 TGAYWKESQWDGLTLHTLF
-192 GYSLVDADDKVVTDW
+192 GADDKAIKDW
-207 VTVAEPTGDTS
+207 VTIAEPTGDTNDS
-218 ESDNTHTP
+218 GYTGGSDNT
-226 ERYGILI
+226 
-233 AGTEVTEE
+233 
-241 NYNDISNFEGVSGRV
+241 S
-256 SYDPDTNTLTLD
+256 
-268 NATIT
+268 
-273 NTKTKDDVDDFLEC
+273 
-287 VGIYHWKGVLIIR
+287 
-300 LIGSNTVTSVNYIG
+300 
-314 IFNDD
+314 
-319 NSRFGS
+319 
-325 GLDISGTNKYDDKL
+325 
-339 TVKGGILNWSWS
+339 
-351 RIINCTVETSENIYG
+351 
-366 LRDGEWDFY
+366 
-375 DCIVCAKGGDS
+375 
-386 SDDPYTGSISYLK
+386 
-399 KTPGY
+399 
-404 PLPKGMYWKEF
+404 
-415 KDDRGRTLYTLF
+415 
-427 GADNKAVTDW
+427 
-437 VTIKNGYEP
+437 
-446 SEADNI
+446 
-452 TETDNTTESGDTSEA
+452 ETDNTSKPDN
-467 DYTRQRHEDI
+467 TRRRHEYI
-477 NEGLREI
+477 NEGLRRI
-484 KHKAYDLLNSNMY
+484 KHNANDLLNRNMY
-497 DDDYSYPEA
+497 DDDYRYPEA

-642 NVNVRASTTS
+642 NVNVRASATS
-652 SEQSFVQATTLDQ
+652 SEQSFIQATTLDQ

-730 QKVSGYGQSADASQS
+730 QKVSGYGQSASASQS

-772 KSTQQELE
+772 KNTQHELE

-854 DVDCFRITEDGE
+854 DVDCFRIGKEGE
-866 IDIFK
+866 QKGKILPTK
-871 SVDGG
+871 SIDGG
-876 SSERDQDPWY
+876 SPEKAQDPWF
-886 YTFSNSRNREY
+886 YTFSSSRNREY
-897 GNLDSGEYIYKNP
+897 GDLEPGEYINKGP

-918 GGGSYTADDER
+918 GGGSYSAQDER
-929 RLTAREMETGALN
+929 RLTAKEMETGALN

>member
-1 MEYRLWI
+1 MLI
-8 ADRWLTSE
+8 SE
-16 NCNNISNFSGVSG
+16 DCNNIYNFRSASG
-29 RVSYDPD
+29 RVSYDP
-36 SRTLTLDNATITC
+36 STKTLTLDNATITC
-49 YSEEG
+49 YSEECE
-54 TCIRNYID
+54 CIRNYID

-81 GIYNH
+81 GIYNNQH
-86 QPLTIKGVTSD
+86 LTIKGVTSD

-104 SHMNQD
+104 SHMNPE
-110 IGLLND
+110 IGYLSD
-116 ACIYG
+116 ACIYN
-121 ENQTSITF
+121 EDQVEVTV
-129 KDCSVIVDGE
+129 KDCALIVDGE
-139 GKGLAEG
+139 GKGLVG
-146 VWNFINCTVR
+146 GKWHFINCTVR
-156 AKGGKAGSCWNL
+156 AKGGRFGSFIWL
-168 ASIPSY
+168 DEVPSF
-174 KDCALP
+174 KDCTPPAG
-180 TGFYWKKELKYS
+180 TYWKKNENGS
-192 GYSLVDADDKVVTDW
+192 YSLFDADDKVVTDW
-207 VTVAEPTGDTS
+207 VTVAEAMGDT
-218 ESDNTHTP
+218 
-226 ERYGILI
+226 
-233 AGTEVTEE
+233 
-241 NYNDISNFEGVSGRV
+241 NDS
-256 SYDPDTNTLTLD
+256 SYT
-268 NATIT
+268 
-273 NTKTKDDVDDFLEC
+273 
-287 VGIYHWKGVLIIR
+287 G
-300 LIGSNTVTSVNYIG
+300 
-314 IFNDD
+314 
-319 NSRFGS
+319 GS
-325 GLDISGTNKYDDKL
+325 GNTSDSG
-339 TVKGGILNWSWS
+339 
-351 RIINCTVETSENIYG
+351 
-366 LRDGEWDFY
+366 
-375 DCIVCAKGGDS
+375 
-386 SDDPYTGSISYLK
+386 YTG
-399 KTPGY
+399 G
-404 PLPKGMYWKEF
+404 
-415 KDDRGRTLYTLF
+415 
-427 GADNKAVTDW
+427 
-437 VTIKNGYEP
+437 
-446 SEADNI
+446 
-452 TETDNTTESGDTSEA
+452 SGNTSEA

-477 NEGLREI
+477 NAGLREI
-484 KHKAYDLLNSNMY
+484 KHNAYALLNSDMY
-497 DDDYSYPEA
+497 DDNYSYPEA

>member
-1 MEYRLWI
+1 MYYDLWI
-8 ADRWLTSE
+8 AGTQVTSE
-16 NCNNISNFSGVSG
+16 NCNDISNFDEVSG
-29 RVSYDPD
+29 KVRYNPS
-36 SRTLTLDNATITC
+36 SKTLTLDNATIGSIPGYYKNAYNDDC
-49 YSEEG
+49 QYDYA
-54 TCIRNYID
+54 CIRTIIRDLTIIVRGNCELNWDINDNGDFGYAISIHED
-62 GGITIKLIGSN
+62 TTIKGSGTLKVYGSGHDEYKWGGIVISSGK
-73 TIIPNKER
+73 R
-81 GIYNH
+81 
-86 QPLTIKGVTSD
+86 LTIKDCTVD
-97 ATLTVRN
+97 AYAFLED
-104 SHMNQD
+104 H
-110 IGLLND
+110 
-116 ACIYG
+116 ACTETPAGIYG
-121 ENQTSITF
+121 RDGS
-129 KDCSVIVDGE
+129 KLIV
-139 GKGLAEG
+139 K
-146 VWNFINCTVR
+146 
-156 AKGGKAGSCWNL
+156 
-168 ASIPSY
+168 
-174 KDCALP
+174 
-180 TGFYWKKELKYS
+180 
-192 GYSLVDADDKVVTDW
+192 
-207 VTVAEPTGDTS
+207 
-218 ESDNTHTP
+218 
-226 ERYGILI
+226 
-233 AGTEVTEE
+233 
-241 NYNDISNFEGVSGRV
+241 
-256 SYDPDTNTLTLD
+256 
-268 NATIT
+268 NANIMA
-273 NTKTKDDVDDFLEC
+273 F
-287 VGIYHWKGVLIIR
+287 
-300 LIGSNTVTSVNYIG
+300 
-314 IFNDD
+314 
-319 NSRFGS
+319 
-325 GLDISGTNKYDDKL
+325 SGTNDDYHEEGFSIAGVDEL
-339 TVKGGILNWSWS
+339 SLIDCAITEPSGAYYNSNER
-351 RIINCTVETSENIYG
+351 RIQVNGETSYQRLIIKASKPNN
-366 LRDGEWDFY
+366 
-375 DCIVCAKGGDS
+375 
-386 SDDPYTGSISYLK
+386 
-399 KTPGY
+399 
-404 PLPKGMYWKEF
+404 
-415 KDDRGRTLYTLF
+415 TL
-427 GADNKAVTDW
+427 
-437 VTIKNGYEP
+437 
-446 SEADNI
+446 S
-452 TETDNTTESGDTSEA
+452 
-467 DYTRQRHEDI
+467 RHEDI

-484 KHKAYDLLNSNMY
+484 EHDAYDLLNSDMY
-497 DDDYSYPEA
+497 NDKESYPEA

-580 PSQSDIDP
+580 PSQSNIDP

-642 NVNVRASTTS
+642 NVNVRASATS
-652 SEQSFVQATTLDQ
+652 SEQSFIQATTLDQ

-686 EVTWD
+686 SVTWN

-730 QKVSGYGQSADASQS
+730 QKVSGYGQSASASQS

-772 KSTQQELE
+772 KSTQHELE

-795 VITKYTLQLITGPT
+795 VVTKYTIQLITGPA
-809 PGTVVRPLYSG
+809 PGRVVRPLYSG
-820 TQYQIGYTKCPRRLF
+820 KQYQVGYTKCPRRLF

-854 DVDCFRITEDGE
+854 DVECFRIGKEGKEKGKILLT
-866 IDIFK
+866 K
-871 SVDGG
+871 SIDGG
-876 SSERDQDPWY
+876 SPEKAQDPWF
-886 YTFSNSRNREY
+886 YTFSSSRNREY
-897 GNLDSGEYIYKNP
+897 GDLEPGEYINKGP

-918 GGGSYTADDER
+918 GGGSYSAQDER
-929 RLTAREMETGALN
+929 RLTAKEMETGALN

>member
-1 MEYRLWI
+1 MEYGLWI

-16 NCNNISNFSGVSG
+16 NCNNISNFEGVSG
-29 RVSYDPD
+29 RISYNPD
-36 SRTLTLDNATITC
+36 TKTLTLDNATITC
-49 YSEEG
+49 YSEG

-73 TIIPNKER
+73 TITAYKGH

-86 QPLTIKGVTSD
+86 TPLTIKGVTSD
-97 ATLTVRN
+97 ATLTIRDLNKGDWHN
-104 SHMNQD
+104 S
-110 IGLLND
+110 
-116 ACIYG
+116 CILT
-121 ENQTSITF
+121 EKDNIITV
-129 KDCSVIVDGE
+129 KDCSLILDGVE
-139 GKGLAEG
+139 RGLYG
-146 VWNFINCTVR
+146 GIWNFINCTVR
-156 AKGGKAGSCWNL
+156 VKGGVSDTDDESGSCIFL
-168 ASIPSY
+168 DEIPS
-174 KDCALP
+174 CTLP
-180 TGFYWKKELKYS
+180 AGLYWKGVLWGPDKTY
-192 GYSLVDADDKVVTDW
+192 YFLVGADDKIVTDW
-207 VTVAEPTGDTS
+207 VTLAEATGDTS
-218 ESDNTHTP
+218 EA
-226 ERYGILI
+226 Y
-233 AGTEVTEE
+233 
-241 NYNDISNFEGVSGRV
+241 
-256 SYDPDTNTLTLD
+256 
-268 NATIT
+268 
-273 NTKTKDDVDDFLEC
+273 
-287 VGIYHWKGVLIIR
+287 
-300 LIGSNTVTSVNYIG
+300 
-314 IFNDD
+314 
-319 NSRFGS
+319 
-325 GLDISGTNKYDDKL
+325 
-339 TVKGGILNWSWS
+339 
-351 RIINCTVETSENIYG
+351 
-366 LRDGEWDFY
+366 
-375 DCIVCAKGGDS
+375 
-386 SDDPYTGSISYLK
+386 
-399 KTPGY
+399 
-404 PLPKGMYWKEF
+404 
-415 KDDRGRTLYTLF
+415 
-427 GADNKAVTDW
+427 
-437 VTIKNGYEP
+437 
-446 SEADNI
+446 
-452 TETDNTTESGDTSEA
+452 
-467 DYTRQRHEDI
+467 YTRQRHEDI

-484 KHKAYDLLNSNMY
+484 KHNAYDLLNSNMY

-686 EVTWD
+686 SVTWD

>member
-1 MEYRLWI
+1 MEYKLWI
-8 ADRWLTSE
+8 AGIQVTSE
-16 NCNNISNFSGVSG
+16 NCNDISNFNGVSG
-29 RVSYDPD
+29 RVSYDPS
-36 SRTLTLDNATITC
+36 SRTLTLDNATITATGE
-49 YSEEG
+49 YGYGIKS
-54 TCIRNYID
+54 YID
-62 GGITIKLIGSN
+62 GLTIKLIGSN
-73 TIIPNKER
+73 TITAYDED
-81 GIYNH
+81 GIYNDENCT
-86 QPLTIKGVTSD
+86 LTIKGVTSD
-97 ATLTVRN
+97 ATLTVK
-104 SHMNQD
+104 SLGGQAHK
-110 IGLLND
+110 G
-116 ACIYG
+116 IYSSRV
-121 ENQTSITF
+121 SIINV
-129 KDCSVIVDGE
+129 KDCSLIVS
-139 GKGLAEG
+139 G
-146 VWNFINCTVR
+146 VWGGIVGGNWHFINCTVC
-156 AKGGKAGSCWNL
+156 AKGGINEETYSSYSCLLSVAFDNC
-168 ASIPSY
+168 ASP
-174 KDCALP
+174 LP
-180 TGFYWKKELKYS
+180 TGAYWKESQWDGLTLHTLF
-192 GYSLVDADDKVVTDW
+192 GADDKAIKDW
-207 VTVAEPTGDTS
+207 VTIAEPTGDTS
-218 ESDNTHTP
+218 ESDN
-226 ERYGILI
+226 
-233 AGTEVTEE
+233 A
-241 NYNDISNFEGVSGRV
+241 
-256 SYDPDTNTLTLD
+256 
-268 NATIT
+268 
-273 NTKTKDDVDDFLEC
+273 
-287 VGIYHWKGVLIIR
+287 
-300 LIGSNTVTSVNYIG
+300 
-314 IFNDD
+314 
-319 NSRFGS
+319 
-325 GLDISGTNKYDDKL
+325 
-339 TVKGGILNWSWS
+339 
-351 RIINCTVETSENIYG
+351 
-366 LRDGEWDFY
+366 
-375 DCIVCAKGGDS
+375 
-386 SDDPYTGSISYLK
+386 
-399 KTPGY
+399 
-404 PLPKGMYWKEF
+404 
-415 KDDRGRTLYTLF
+415 
-427 GADNKAVTDW
+427 
-437 VTIKNGYEP
+437 
-446 SEADNI
+446 SEADN
-452 TETDNTTESGDTSEA
+452 
-467 DYTRQRHEDI
+467 TRRRHEYI

-484 KHKAYDLLNSNMY
+484 EHNANDLLNRNMY
-497 DDDYSYPEA
+497 DDDYRYPEA

-686 EVTWD
+686 SVTWD
-691 DLSRELNGKA
+691 DLSNELNGKA

-854 DVDCFRITEDGE
+854 DVECFRIGKEGE
-866 IDIFK
+866 QKGKILLTK
-871 SVDGG
+871 SIDGG
-876 SSERDQDPWY
+876 SPEKAQDPWF
-886 YTFSNSRNREY
+886 YTFSSSRNREY
-897 GNLDSGEYIYKNP
+897 GDLEPGEYINKGP

>member
-36 SRTLTLDNATITC
+36 SRTLTLDNATITAT
-49 YSEEG
+49 SEDGDGE
-54 TCIRNYID
+54 CIRNYID

-81 GIYNH
+81 GIYTH
-86 QPLTIKGVTSD
+86 QHLTIKGVTSD

-104 SHMNQD
+104 SHMNPD
-110 IGLLND
+110 IGSLSD

-121 ENQTSITF
+121 EDQAIITV
-129 KDCSVIVDGE
+129 KDCSLIVDGE
-139 GKGLAEG
+139 GKGLADG

-156 AKGGKAGSCWNL
+156 AKGGIAGSCWNL
-168 ASIPSY
+168 EGIPSY

-180 TGFYWKKELKYS
+180 TGFYWKKDLSFS
-192 GYSLVDADDKVVTDW
+192 GYTLFDADDKVVTDW
-207 VTVAEPTGDTS
+207 VTVAE
-218 ESDNTHTP
+218 
-226 ERYGILI
+226 
-233 AGTEVTEE
+233 A
-241 NYNDISNFEGVSGRV
+241 
-256 SYDPDTNTLTLD
+256 TNTL
-268 NATIT
+268 
-273 NTKTKDDVDDFLEC
+273 
-287 VGIYHWKGVLIIR
+287 
-300 LIGSNTVTSVNYIG
+300 
-314 IFNDD
+314 
-319 NSRFGS
+319 SRS
-325 GLDISGTNKYDDKL
+325 
-339 TVKGGILNWSWS
+339 
-351 RIINCTVETSENIYG
+351 
-366 LRDGEWDFY
+366 
-375 DCIVCAKGGDS
+375 
-386 SDDPYTGSISYLK
+386 
-399 KTPGY
+399 
-404 PLPKGMYWKEF
+404 
-415 KDDRGRTLYTLF
+415 
-427 GADNKAVTDW
+427 
-437 VTIKNGYEP
+437 
-446 SEADNI
+446 
-452 TETDNTTESGDTSEA
+452 
-467 DYTRQRHEDI
+467 QRI

-484 KHKAYDLLNSNMY
+484 KHNAYDLLNSNMY

-506 IEDASD
+506 IEDVSD

-686 EVTWD
+686 SVTWD

>member
-1 MEYRLWI
+1 MPTQGRNLFINPQPHKGLHKIKIIMYYGLWI
-8 ADRWLTSE
+8 AGTQVTSE
-16 NCNNISNFSGVSG
+16 NCNDISNFDEVSG
-29 RVSYDPD
+29 KVRYNPS
-36 SRTLTLDNATITC
+36 SKTLTLDNATIGSIPGYYKNGYNDDC
-49 YSEEG
+49 QYDYA
-54 TCIRNYID
+54 CIRTIIRDLTIIVRGNCELNWDINDNGDFGQAISIHEDTTIKGSGTLKVYGSGHD
-62 GGITIKLIGSN
+62 EYELGGIAISPGK
-73 TIIPNKER
+73 R
-81 GIYNH
+81 
-86 QPLTIKGVTSD
+86 LTIKD
-97 ATLTVRN
+97 
-104 SHMNQD
+104 
-110 IGLLND
+110 
-116 ACIYG
+116 
-121 ENQTSITF
+121 
-129 KDCSVIVDGE
+129 
-139 GKGLAEG
+139 
-146 VWNFINCTVR
+146 CTV
-156 AKGGKAGSCWNL
+156 
-168 ASIPSY
+168 
-174 KDCALP
+174 
-180 TGFYWKKELKYS
+180 
-192 GYSLVDADDKVVTDW
+192 DAY
-207 VTVAEPTGDTS
+207 A
-218 ESDNTHTP
+218 
-226 ERYGILI
+226 
-233 AGTEVTEE
+233 
-241 NYNDISNFEGVSGRV
+241 
-256 SYDPDTNTLTLD
+256 
-268 NATIT
+268 
-273 NTKTKDDVDDFLEC
+273 FLEDHAC
-287 VGIYHWKGVLIIR
+287 
-300 LIGSNTVTSVNYIG
+300 SNNPAG
-314 IFNDD
+314 IFGGD
-319 NSRFGS
+319 GS
-325 GLDISGTNKYDDKL
+325 KLIVKNANIIAFSGTNDDYHEESDSIA
-339 TVKGGILNWSWS
+339 GIDELSL
-351 RIINCTVETSENIYG
+351 I
-366 LRDGEWDFY
+366 
-375 DCIVCAKGGDS
+375 DCAI
-386 SDDPYTGSISYLK
+386 T
-399 KTPGY
+399 
-404 PLPKGMYWKEF
+404 
-415 KDDRGRTLYTLF
+415 
-427 GADNKAVTDW
+427 
-437 VTIKNGYEP
+437 EP
-446 SEADNI
+446 SGAYYNSNKREIQVNGERSCQRLIIKASKPN
-452 TETDNTTESGDTSEA
+452 NTLS
-467 DYTRQRHEDI
+467 RHEYI

-484 KHKAYDLLNSNMY
+484 EHDAYDLLNSDMY
-497 DDDYSYPEA
+497 DDDYRYPEA
-506 IEDASD
+506 IEDVSD
-512 RDFAYILDKRESSFS
+512 RDFAYILDKRQSSFS

-580 PSQSDIDP
+580 PSQSNIDP

-642 NVNVRASTTS
+642 NVNVRASATS
-652 SEQSFVQATTLDQ
+652 SEQSFIQATTLDQ

-772 KSTQQELE
+772 KNTQHELE

-795 VITKYTLQLITGPT
+795 VVTKYTIQLITGSA
-809 PGTVVRPLYSG
+809 PGRVVRPLYSG

-854 DVDCFRITEDGE
+854 DVECFRVGKYGE
-866 IDIFK
+866 EKGKILPTK
-871 SVDGG
+871 KVNGG
-876 SSERDQDPWY
+876 SPEGAQDPWY
-886 YTFSNSRNREY
+886 YTFSHSQNREY
-897 GNLDSGEYIYKNP
+897 GDLQPGEYINKGP

-918 GGGSYTADDER
+918 GGGSYEAQTEK
-929 RLTAREMETGALN
+929 RLSPKEMETGALN

>member
-218 ESDNTHTP
+218 ESDNAS
-226 ERYGILI
+226 ES
-233 AGTEVTEE
+233 
-241 NYNDISNFEGVSGRV
+241 D
-256 SYDPDTNTLTLD
+256 NTSETD
-268 NATIT
+268 NA
-273 NTKTKDDVDDFLEC
+273 
-287 VGIYHWKGVLIIR
+287 
-300 LIGSNTVTSVNYIG
+300 S
-314 IFNDD
+314 
-319 NSRFGS
+319 
-325 GLDISGTNKYDDKL
+325 
-339 TVKGGILNWSWS
+339 
-351 RIINCTVETSENIYG
+351 
-366 LRDGEWDFY
+366 
-375 DCIVCAKGGDS
+375 
-386 SDDPYTGSISYLK
+386 
-399 KTPGY
+399 
-404 PLPKGMYWKEF
+404 
-415 KDDRGRTLYTLF
+415 
-427 GADNKAVTDW
+427 
-437 VTIKNGYEP
+437 
-446 SEADNI
+446 
-452 TETDNTTESGDTSEA
+452 ETDNTSETNFI

-665 DYFTIRLKDDWHQDP
+665 DYFTIRLKDDGHQDP

>member
-1 MEYRLWI
+1 M
-8 ADRWLTSE
+8 LTSE
-16 NCNNISNFSGVSG
+16 DCNNIYNFRSASG
-29 RVSYDPD
+29 RVSYDP
-36 SRTLTLDNATITC
+36 STKTLTLDNATITC
-49 YSEEG
+49 YSEECE
-54 TCIRNYID
+54 CIRNYID

-81 GIYNH
+81 GIYNNQH
-86 QPLTIKGVTSD
+86 LTIKGVTPD

-104 SHMNQD
+104 SHMNPE
-110 IGLLND
+110 IGYLSD
-116 ACIYG
+116 ACIYN
-121 ENQTSITF
+121 EDQVEVTV
-129 KDCSVIVDGE
+129 KDCALIVDGE
-139 GKGLAEG
+139 GKGLVG
-146 VWNFINCTVR
+146 GKWHFINCTVR
-156 AKGGKAGSCWNL
+156 AKGGRFGSFIWL
-168 ASIPSY
+168 DEVPSF
-174 KDCALP
+174 KDCTPPAG
-180 TGFYWKKELKYS
+180 TYWKKKES
-192 GYSLVDADDKVVTDW
+192 GTYSLFGADDKVVTDW
-207 VTVAEPTGDTS
+207 VTVAEATG
-218 ESDNTHTP
+218 NT
-226 ERYGILI
+226 
-233 AGTEVTEE
+233 
-241 NYNDISNFEGVSGRV
+241 N
-256 SYDPDTNTLTLD
+256 
-268 NATIT
+268 
-273 NTKTKDDVDDFLEC
+273 
-287 VGIYHWKGVLIIR
+287 
-300 LIGSNTVTSVNYIG
+300 
-314 IFNDD
+314 
-319 NSRFGS
+319 GS
-325 GLDISGTNKYDDKL
+325 G
-339 TVKGGILNWSWS
+339 
-351 RIINCTVETSENIYG
+351 
-366 LRDGEWDFY
+366 
-375 DCIVCAKGGDS
+375 
-386 SDDPYTGSISYLK
+386 YTGGSGNTSDS
-399 KTPGY
+399 GY
-404 PLPKGMYWKEF
+404 TG
-415 KDDRGRTLYTLF
+415 G
-427 GADNKAVTDW
+427 
-437 VTIKNGYEP
+437 
-446 SEADNI
+446 
-452 TETDNTTESGDTSEA
+452 SGNASEA

-642 NVNVRASTTS
+642 NVNVRASATS
-652 SEQSFVQATTLDQ
+652 SEQSFIQATTLDQ

-686 EVTWD
+686 SVTWN

-795 VITKYTLQLITGPT
+795 VVTKYTIQLITGPA
-809 PGTVVRPLYSG
+809 PGRVVRPLYSG
-820 TQYQIGYTKCPRRLF
+820 KQYQVGYTKCPRRLF

>member
-1 MEYRLWI
+1 MEYGLYI
-8 ADRWLTSE
+8 AGTEITSE
-16 NCNNISNFSGVSG
+16 NC
-29 RVSYDPD
+29 
-36 SRTLTLDNATITC
+36 
-49 YSEEG
+49 
-54 TCIRNYID
+54 
-62 GGITIKLIGSN
+62 
-73 TIIPNKER
+73 
-81 GIYNH
+81 
-86 QPLTIKGVTSD
+86 
-97 ATLTVRN
+97 
-104 SHMNQD
+104 
-110 IGLLND
+110 
-116 ACIYG
+116 
-121 ENQTSITF
+121 
-129 KDCSVIVDGE
+129 
-139 GKGLAEG
+139 
-146 VWNFINCTVR
+146 
-156 AKGGKAGSCWNL
+156 
-168 ASIPSY
+168 
-174 KDCALP
+174 
-180 TGFYWKKELKYS
+180 
-192 GYSLVDADDKVVTDW
+192 
-207 VTVAEPTGDTS
+207 
-218 ESDNTHTP
+218 
-226 ERYGILI
+226 
-233 AGTEVTEE
+233 
-241 NYNDISNFEGVSGRV
+241 NDISNFEGVSGRV
-256 SYDPDTNTLTLD
+256 SYDPSSRTLTLD
-268 NATIT
+268 NATINAT
-273 NTKTKDDVDDFLEC
+273 GEEEY
-287 VGIYHWKGVLIIR
+287 GIDSYIDGLTIK
-300 LIGSNTVTSVNYIG
+300 LIGSNTITAYKKNGLCNNEGCTLTIKGVTSDATLIVKNLYGFNG
-314 IFNDD
+314 IWCIT
-319 NSRFGS
+319 NSTVYVRDCLFIVS
-325 GLDISGTNKYDDKL
+325 GVKKGIMEGT
-339 TVKGGILNWSWS
+339 WHF
-351 RIINCTVETSENIYG
+351 INCTV
-366 LRDGEWDFY
+366 R
-375 DCIVCAKGGDS
+375 AKGGVDDS
-386 SDDPYTGSISYLK
+386 STGCYSGSCCWLYEVPSYKDCTLSS
-399 KTPGY
+399 G
-404 PLPKGMYWKEF
+404 LYWKEF
-415 KDDRGRTLYTLF
+415 QYNNKTFYSLF
-427 GADNKAVTDW
+427 GADDKVITDW
-437 VTIKNGYEP
+437 VTVAEATGDTNGSGNT
-446 SEADNI
+446 SEADN
-452 TETDNTTESGDTSEA
+452 
-467 DYTRQRHEDI
+467 TRRRHEYI
-477 NEGLREI
+477 NEGLRRI
-484 KHKAYDLLNSNMY
+484 KHNAYDLLNRNMY
-497 DDDYSYPEA
+497 DDDYRYPEA

-512 RDFAYILDKRESSFS
+512 RDFAYILDKRQSSFS

-580 PSQSDIDP
+580 PSQSNIDP

-642 NVNVRASTTS
+642 NVNVRASATS
-652 SEQSFVQATTLDQ
+652 SEQSFIQATTLDQ

-686 EVTWD
+686 SVTWD
-691 DLSRELNGKA
+691 DLKSEIGNKA

-730 QKVSGYGQSADASQS
+730 QKVSGYGQSASASQS
-745 LAESSS
+745 VAESSS

-772 KSTQQELE
+772 KNTQHELE

-854 DVDCFRITEDGE
+854 DVDCFRIGKEGE
-866 IDIFK
+866 EKGKILPTK
-871 SVDGG
+871 SIDGG
-876 SSERDQDPWY
+876 SSERAQDPWY
-886 YTFSNSRNREY
+886 YTFSSSRNREY
-897 GNLDSGEYIYKNP
+897 GDLEPGEYINKGP

>member
-1 MEYRLWI
+1 MS
-8 ADRWLTSE
+8 TSE
-16 NCNNISNFSGVSG
+16 DCNNIYNFRSASG
-29 RVSYDPD
+29 RVSYDP
-36 SRTLTLDNATITC
+36 STKTLTLDNATITC
-49 YSEEG
+49 YSEECE
-54 TCIRNYID
+54 CIRNYID

-81 GIYNH
+81 GIYNNQH
-86 QPLTIKGVTSD
+86 LTIKGVTSD

-104 SHMNQD
+104 SHMNPE
-110 IGLLND
+110 IGYLSD
-116 ACIYG
+116 ACIYN
-121 ENQTSITF
+121 EDQVEVTV
-129 KDCSVIVDGE
+129 KDCALIVDGE
-139 GKGLAEG
+139 GKGLVG
-146 VWNFINCTVR
+146 GKWHFINCTVR
-156 AKGGKAGSCWNL
+156 AKGGRFGSFIWL
-168 ASIPSY
+168 DEVPSF
-174 KDCALP
+174 KDCTPPAG
-180 TGFYWKKELKYS
+180 TYWKKKES
-192 GYSLVDADDKVVTDW
+192 GTYSLFGADDKVVTDW
-207 VTVAEPTGDTS
+207 VTVAEATG
-218 ESDNTHTP
+218 NT
-226 ERYGILI
+226 
-233 AGTEVTEE
+233 
-241 NYNDISNFEGVSGRV
+241 N
-256 SYDPDTNTLTLD
+256 
-268 NATIT
+268 
-273 NTKTKDDVDDFLEC
+273 
-287 VGIYHWKGVLIIR
+287 
-300 LIGSNTVTSVNYIG
+300 
-314 IFNDD
+314 
-319 NSRFGS
+319 GS
-325 GLDISGTNKYDDKL
+325 G
-339 TVKGGILNWSWS
+339 
-351 RIINCTVETSENIYG
+351 
-366 LRDGEWDFY
+366 
-375 DCIVCAKGGDS
+375 
-386 SDDPYTGSISYLK
+386 YTGGSGNTSDS
-399 KTPGY
+399 GY
-404 PLPKGMYWKEF
+404 TG
-415 KDDRGRTLYTLF
+415 G
-427 GADNKAVTDW
+427 
-437 VTIKNGYEP
+437 
-446 SEADNI
+446 
-452 TETDNTTESGDTSEA
+452 SGNASEA

-497 DDDYSYPEA
+497 DDDYRYPEA

-512 RDFAYILDKRESSFS
+512 RDFAYILDKRQSSFS

>member
-1 MEYRLWI
+1 MGRLYI
-8 ADRWLTSE
+8 AGIEITSE
-16 NCNNISNFSGVSG
+16 NCNDISNFGGVSG

-36 SRTLTLDNATITC
+36 TRTLTLNNATITTKEA
-49 YSEEG
+49 SD
-54 TCIRNYID
+54 CICNFVD
-62 GGITIKLIGSN
+62 GGISIKLIGSN
-73 TIIPNKER
+73 TLTSYKER

-86 QPLTIKGVTSD
+86 SSLTIKGVTSD
-97 ATLTVRN
+97 ATLIVIKPN
-104 SHMNQD
+104 EYS
-110 IGLLND
+110 
-116 ACIYG
+116 CIYS
-121 ENQTSITF
+121 ESKAYITV
-129 KDCSVIVDGE
+129 KNCSLIVDGK
-139 GKGLAEG
+139 GKGLCG
-146 VWNFINCTVR
+146 GIWKFINCTIR
-156 AKGGKAGSCWNL
+156 AKGESPGSCWTL
-168 ASIPSY
+168 DGIPSY

-180 TGFYWKKELKYS
+180 AGFCWKEYYRNYCLY
-192 GYSLVDADDKVVTDW
+192 GADGKVVTDW
-207 VTVAEPTGDTS
+207 VTVAEATG
-218 ESDNTHTP
+218 N
-226 ERYGILI
+226 
-233 AGTEVTEE
+233 
-241 NYNDISNFEGVSGRV
+241 
-256 SYDPDTNTLTLD
+256 
-268 NATIT
+268 
-273 NTKTKDDVDDFLEC
+273 
-287 VGIYHWKGVLIIR
+287 
-300 LIGSNTVTSVNYIG
+300 
-314 IFNDD
+314 
-319 NSRFGS
+319 
-325 GLDISGTNKYDDKL
+325 
-339 TVKGGILNWSWS
+339 
-351 RIINCTVETSENIYG
+351 
-366 LRDGEWDFY
+366 
-375 DCIVCAKGGDS
+375 
-386 SDDPYTGSISYLK
+386 
-399 KTPGY
+399 
-404 PLPKGMYWKEF
+404 
-415 KDDRGRTLYTLF
+415 
-427 GADNKAVTDW
+427 
-437 VTIKNGYEP
+437 
-446 SEADNI
+446 
-452 TETDNTTESGDTSEA
+452 TSEA
-467 DYTRQRHEDI
+467 DYTRQRHEYI
-477 NEGLREI
+477 NEGLRRI
-484 KHKAYDLLNSNMY
+484 KHNAYDLLNRNMY

-512 RDFAYILDKRESSFS
+512 RDFAYILDKRQSSFS

-580 PSQSDIDP
+580 PSQSNIDP

-642 NVNVRASTTS
+642 NVNVRASATS
-652 SEQSFVQATTLDQ
+652 SEQSFIQATTLDQ

-686 EVTWD
+686 SVTWD
-691 DLSRELNGKA
+691 DLSNELNGKA

-730 QKVSGYGQSADASQS
+730 QKVSGYGQSASASQS

-772 KSTQQELE
+772 KNTQHELE

-795 VITKYTLQLITGPT
+795 VVTKYTIQLITGPA
-809 PGTVVRPLYSG
+809 PGRVVRPLYSG
-820 TQYQIGYTKCPRRLF
+820 KQYQVGYTKCPRRLF

-854 DVDCFRITEDGE
+854 DVDCFRIGKEGE
-866 IDIFK
+866 QKGKILPTK
-871 SVDGG
+871 SIDGG
-876 SSERDQDPWY
+876 SPEKAQDPWF
-886 YTFSNSRNREY
+886 YTFSSSRNREY
-897 GNLDSGEYIYKNP
+897 GDLEPGEYINKGP

-918 GGGSYTADDER
+918 GGGSYSAQDER
-929 RLTAREMETGALN
+929 RLTAKEMETGALN

>member
-1 MEYRLWI
+1 M
-8 ADRWLTSE
+8 LTSE
-16 NCNNISNFSGVSG
+16 DCNNIYNFRSASG
-29 RVSYDPD
+29 RVSYDP
-36 SRTLTLDNATITC
+36 STKTLTLDNATITC
-49 YSEEG
+49 YSEECE
-54 TCIRNYID
+54 CIRNYID

-81 GIYNH
+81 GIYNNQH
-86 QPLTIKGVTSD
+86 LTIKGVTSD

-104 SHMNQD
+104 SHMNPE
-110 IGLLND
+110 IGYLSD
-116 ACIYG
+116 ACIYN
-121 ENQTSITF
+121 EDQVEVTV
-129 KDCSVIVDGE
+129 KDCALIVDGE
-139 GKGLAEG
+139 GKGLVG
-146 VWNFINCTVR
+146 GKWHFINCTVR
-156 AKGGKAGSCWNL
+156 AKGGRFGSFIWL
-168 ASIPSY
+168 DEVPSF
-174 KDCALP
+174 KDCTPPAG
-180 TGFYWKKELKYS
+180 TYWKKKES
-192 GYSLVDADDKVVTDW
+192 GTYSLFGADDKVVTDW
-207 VTVAEPTGDTS
+207 VTVAEATG
-218 ESDNTHTP
+218 NT
-226 ERYGILI
+226 
-233 AGTEVTEE
+233 
-241 NYNDISNFEGVSGRV
+241 N
-256 SYDPDTNTLTLD
+256 
-268 NATIT
+268 
-273 NTKTKDDVDDFLEC
+273 
-287 VGIYHWKGVLIIR
+287 
-300 LIGSNTVTSVNYIG
+300 
-314 IFNDD
+314 
-319 NSRFGS
+319 GS
-325 GLDISGTNKYDDKL
+325 G
-339 TVKGGILNWSWS
+339 
-351 RIINCTVETSENIYG
+351 
-366 LRDGEWDFY
+366 
-375 DCIVCAKGGDS
+375 
-386 SDDPYTGSISYLK
+386 YTG
-399 KTPGY
+399 G
-404 PLPKGMYWKEF
+404 
-415 KDDRGRTLYTLF
+415 
-427 GADNKAVTDW
+427 
-437 VTIKNGYEP
+437 
-446 SEADNI
+446 
-452 TETDNTTESGDTSEA
+452 SGNASEA

-686 EVTWD
+686 SVTWD
-691 DLSRELNGKA
+691 DLSNELNGKA

-730 QKVSGYGQSADASQS
+730 QKVSGYGQSASASQS

-772 KSTQQELE
+772 KNTQHELE

-918 GGGSYTADDER
+918 GGGSYSAQDER
-929 RLTAREMETGALN
+929 RLTAKEMETGALN

>member
-1 MEYRLWI
+1 MNYDLLI
-8 ADRWLTSE
+8 AGTRVTSE
-16 NCNNISNFSGVSG
+16 NCNNLSHYYGINGE
-29 RVSYDPD
+29 VSYDPS
-36 SRTLTLDNATITC
+36 SRTLTLDNATINATGKD
-49 YSEEG
+49 YGIESRIDGLTIRIIG
-54 TCIRNYID
+54 TCT
-62 GGITIKLIGSN
+62 ITSSDEDA
-73 TIIPNKER
+73 II
-81 GIYNH
+81 
-86 QPLTIKGVTSD
+86 S
-97 ATLTVRN
+97 RN
-104 SHMNQD
+104 SHTIITGGKLKLSGSD
-110 IGLLND
+110 FGLFAWYED
-116 ACIYG
+116 
-121 ENQTSITF
+121 SITVNNCDIECDGSF
-129 KDCSVIVDGE
+129 GTNNWNAEITINNSNITAKSKSYATMRGIQKLTLNGCAITYPSGAYYSPELHAVTCDGNNELCGEIVITANG
-139 GKGLAEG
+139 
-146 VWNFINCTVR
+146 
-156 AKGGKAGSCWNL
+156 
-168 ASIPSY
+168 
-174 KDCALP
+174 
-180 TGFYWKKELKYS
+180 S
-192 GYSLVDADDKVVTDW
+192 GY
-207 VTVAEPTGDTS
+207 TG
-218 ESDNTHTP
+218 
-226 ERYGILI
+226 
-233 AGTEVTEE
+233 
-241 NYNDISNFEGVSGRV
+241 
-256 SYDPDTNTLTLD
+256 
-268 NATIT
+268 
-273 NTKTKDDVDDFLEC
+273 
-287 VGIYHWKGVLIIR
+287 
-300 LIGSNTVTSVNYIG
+300 
-314 IFNDD
+314 
-319 NSRFGS
+319 GS
-325 GLDISGTNKYDDKL
+325 GNT
-339 TVKGGILNWSWS
+339 
-351 RIINCTVETSENIYG
+351 
-366 LRDGEWDFY
+366 
-375 DCIVCAKGGDS
+375 
-386 SDDPYTGSISYLK
+386 
-399 KTPGY
+399 
-404 PLPKGMYWKEF
+404 
-415 KDDRGRTLYTLF
+415 
-427 GADNKAVTDW
+427 
-437 VTIKNGYEP
+437 
-446 SEADNI
+446 SEADN
-452 TETDNTTESGDTSEA
+452 
-467 DYTRQRHEDI
+467 TRRRHEYI
-477 NEGLREI
+477 NEGLRGIE
-484 KHKAYDLLNSNMY
+484 HNANDLLNSNMY
-497 DDDYSYPEA
+497 DDDYRYPEA

-512 RDFAYILDKRESSFS
+512 RDFAYILDKRQSSFS

-580 PSQSDIDP
+580 PSQSNIDP

-642 NVNVRASTTS
+642 NVNVRASATS
-652 SEQSFVQATTLDQ
+652 SEQSFIQATTLDQ

-686 EVTWD
+686 SVTWD
-691 DLSRELNGKA
+691 DLKSEIGNKA

-730 QKVSGYGQSADASQS
+730 QKVSGYGQSASASQS

-772 KSTQQELE
+772 KNTQHELE

-854 DVDCFRITEDGE
+854 DVDCFRIGKEGE
-866 IDIFK
+866 QKGKILPTK
-871 SVDGG
+871 SIDGG
-876 SSERDQDPWY
+876 SPEKAQDPWF
-886 YTFSNSRNREY
+886 YTFSSSRNREY
-897 GNLDSGEYIYKNP
+897 GDLEPGEYINKGP

-918 GGGSYTADDER
+918 GGGSYSAQDER
-929 RLTAREMETGALN
+929 RLTAKEMETGALN

>member
-36 SRTLTLDNATITC
+36 SRTLTLDNATITAT
-49 YSEEG
+49 SEDGDGE
-54 TCIRNYID
+54 CIRNYID

-81 GIYNH
+81 GIYTH
-86 QPLTIKGVTSD
+86 QHLTIKGVTSD

-104 SHMNQD
+104 SHMNPD
-110 IGLLND
+110 IGSLSD

-121 ENQTSITF
+121 EDQAIITV
-129 KDCSVIVDGE
+129 KDCSLIVDGE
-139 GKGLAEG
+139 GKGLADG

-156 AKGGKAGSCWNL
+156 AKGGIAGSCWNL
-168 ASIPSY
+168 EGIPSY

-180 TGFYWKKELKYS
+180 TGFYWKKDLSFS
-192 GYSLVDADDKVVTDW
+192 GYTLFDADDKVVTDW
-207 VTVAEPTGDTS
+207 VTVAE
-218 ESDNTHTP
+218 
-226 ERYGILI
+226 
-233 AGTEVTEE
+233 A
-241 NYNDISNFEGVSGRV
+241 
-256 SYDPDTNTLTLD
+256 TNTL
-268 NATIT
+268 
-273 NTKTKDDVDDFLEC
+273 
-287 VGIYHWKGVLIIR
+287 
-300 LIGSNTVTSVNYIG
+300 
-314 IFNDD
+314 
-319 NSRFGS
+319 SRS
-325 GLDISGTNKYDDKL
+325 
-339 TVKGGILNWSWS
+339 
-351 RIINCTVETSENIYG
+351 
-366 LRDGEWDFY
+366 
-375 DCIVCAKGGDS
+375 
-386 SDDPYTGSISYLK
+386 
-399 KTPGY
+399 
-404 PLPKGMYWKEF
+404 
-415 KDDRGRTLYTLF
+415 
-427 GADNKAVTDW
+427 
-437 VTIKNGYEP
+437 
-446 SEADNI
+446 
-452 TETDNTTESGDTSEA
+452 
-467 DYTRQRHEDI
+467 QRI

-484 KHKAYDLLNSNMY
+484 KHNAYDLLNSNMY

-506 IEDASD
+506 IEDVSD

-686 EVTWD
+686 SVTWN

>member
-1 MEYRLWI
+1 MDYELWI
-8 ADRWLTSE
+8 AGRTITSE

-29 RVSYDPD
+29 RVSYDP
-36 SRTLTLDNATITC
+36 S
-49 YSEEG
+49 S
-54 TCIRNYID
+54 
-62 GGITIKLIGSN
+62 
-73 TIIPNKER
+73 
-81 GIYNH
+81 
-86 QPLTIKGVTSD
+86 
-97 ATLTVRN
+97 
-104 SHMNQD
+104 
-110 IGLLND
+110 
-116 ACIYG
+116 
-121 ENQTSITF
+121 
-129 KDCSVIVDGE
+129 
-139 GKGLAEG
+139 
-146 VWNFINCTVR
+146 
-156 AKGGKAGSCWNL
+156 
-168 ASIPSY
+168 
-174 KDCALP
+174 
-180 TGFYWKKELKYS
+180 
-192 GYSLVDADDKVVTDW
+192 
-207 VTVAEPTGDTS
+207 
-218 ESDNTHTP
+218 
-226 ERYGILI
+226 
-233 AGTEVTEE
+233 
-241 NYNDISNFEGVSGRV
+241 
-256 SYDPDTNTLTLD
+256 NTLTLD
-268 NATIT
+268 NATINAT
-273 NTKTKDDVDDFLEC
+273 GKDYAIKSKIDGLTIRVIGTCTLTSEYVNALVFDFDYYSHNTITITGGKLKLSARWFGLNAC
-287 VGIYHWKGVLIIR
+287 WGVSLTIDNCNIESDGTF
-300 LIGSNTVTSVNYIG
+300 GSNNNNARITINNSNITAISKTDDDATMKGIESLTLNGCAITYPSGAYYSPELRAVTCDGNNKLYGKIVITAN
-314 IFNDD
+314 
-319 NSRFGS
+319 GS
-325 GLDISGTNKYDDKL
+325 G
-339 TVKGGILNWSWS
+339 
-351 RIINCTVETSENIYG
+351 
-366 LRDGEWDFY
+366 
-375 DCIVCAKGGDS
+375 
-386 SDDPYTGSISYLK
+386 YTG
-399 KTPGY
+399 G
-404 PLPKGMYWKEF
+404 
-415 KDDRGRTLYTLF
+415 
-427 GADNKAVTDW
+427 
-437 VTIKNGYEP
+437 
-446 SEADNI
+446 
-452 TETDNTTESGDTSEA
+452 SGNASEA
-467 DYTRQRHEDI
+467 DYTRQRHEYI
-477 NEGLREI
+477 NEGLRGI
-484 KHKAYDLLNSNMY
+484 THNANDLLNSNMY
-497 DDDYSYPEA
+497 DDDYRYPEA

-580 PSQSDIDP
+580 PSQSNIDP

-686 EVTWD
+686 SVTWD
-691 DLSRELNGKA
+691 DLSNELNGKA

-730 QKVSGYGQSADASQS
+730 QKVSGYGQSASASQS

-854 DVDCFRITEDGE
+854 DVDCFRIGKEGE
-866 IDIFK
+866 QKGKILPTK
-871 SVDGG
+871 SIDGG
-876 SSERDQDPWY
+876 SPEKAQDPWF
-886 YTFSNSRNREY
+886 YTFSSSRNREY
-897 GNLDSGEYIYKNP
+897 GDLEPGEYINKGP

-918 GGGSYTADDER
+918 GGGSYSAQDER
-929 RLTAREMETGALN
+929 RLTAKEMETGALN

>member
-1 MEYRLWI
+1 MEYKLWI
-8 ADRWLTSE
+8 AGIQVTSE
-16 NCNNISNFSGVSG
+16 NCNELSSYNRINGE
-29 RVSYDPD
+29 VSYDP
-36 SRTLTLDNATITC
+36 SSNTLTLDNATITAKDTGWEGI
-49 YSEEG
+49 YISEKEL
-54 TCIRNYID
+54 
-62 GGITIKLIGSN
+62 TIKLIGNN
-73 TIIPNKER
+73 TVTAYQNDGMLSLEETVI
-81 GIYNH
+81 
-86 QPLTIKGVTSD
+86 TIMGDTSD
-97 ATLTVRN
+97 ATLTVESLN
-104 SHMNQD
+104 TGEYQGGIKFVGDTTVKNCSIMAKGGKD
-110 IGLLND
+110 GL
-116 ACIYG
+116 IFG
-121 ENQTSITF
+121 T
-129 KDCSVIVDGE
+129 
-139 GKGLAEG
+139 
-146 VWNFINCTVR
+146 WHFINCTVR
-156 AKGGKAGSCWNL
+156 AKGGGDDEYKGSCSCL
-168 ASIPSY
+168 YKIPSF
-174 KDCALP
+174 KDCTPPA
-180 TGFYWKKELKYS
+180 GAYWKEFQRDNKTN
-192 GYSLVDADDKVVTDW
+192 YSLFGADDKVITDW
-207 VTVAEPTGDTS
+207 VTVAEATGDTNGS
-218 ESDNTHTP
+218 SYPDEPDNT
-226 ERYGILI
+226 L
-233 AGTEVTEE
+233 
-241 NYNDISNFEGVSGRV
+241 
-256 SYDPDTNTLTLD
+256 
-268 NATIT
+268 
-273 NTKTKDDVDDFLEC
+273 
-287 VGIYHWKGVLIIR
+287 
-300 LIGSNTVTSVNYIG
+300 
-314 IFNDD
+314 
-319 NSRFGS
+319 SRS
-325 GLDISGTNKYDDKL
+325 
-339 TVKGGILNWSWS
+339 
-351 RIINCTVETSENIYG
+351 
-366 LRDGEWDFY
+366 
-375 DCIVCAKGGDS
+375 
-386 SDDPYTGSISYLK
+386 
-399 KTPGY
+399 
-404 PLPKGMYWKEF
+404 
-415 KDDRGRTLYTLF
+415 
-427 GADNKAVTDW
+427 
-437 VTIKNGYEP
+437 
-446 SEADNI
+446 
-452 TETDNTTESGDTSEA
+452 
-467 DYTRQRHEDI
+467 QRI